1 VLKLSSPETGGFWEI
16 PILYED
22 ADLLALNKPGGLA
35 LTADPAEPNRPALTQ
50 LLQAGIAEG
59 KPWATTRS
67 LSFLRCVHRVED
79 EDSGILLLAKN
90 KPVLVTLMNVFGSEQ
105 PSLSFVTL
113 AQGAPAEDRFLCEG
127 KIGAHATKPG
137 LMRVDA
143 RAGKRA
149 RTSFEVI
156 ERFRG
161 WTLLK
166 CMPLTY
172 RLHQIRVHLS
182 RVGLR
187 VAGDES
193 YGGKPLLLS
202 SLKPNYHLKPK
213 HSERPLIGSPC
224 IHAEQLAIAHP
235 VTGQPLHIKADW
247 PKDLLVAIKYLRK
260 FAIPG

>member
-22 ADLLALNKPGGLA
+22 ADLLALNKPGVLP
-35 LTADPAEPNRPALTQ
+35 LTADLAEPNRPGLMQ
-50 LLQAGIAEG
+50 LLQAGIAEN

-67 LSFLRCVHRVED
+67 LSFLRCAHRVDD

-113 AQGAPAEDRFLCEG
+113 VQGAPAEDRFLSEG
-127 KIGAHATKPG
+127 KIGAHPTKPG

-166 CMPLTY
+166 CTPLTY
-172 RLHQIRVHLS
+172 RPHQIRVHLN
-182 RVGLR
+182 RQGVR
-187 VAGDES
+187 VAGDGS

-213 HSERPLIGSPC
+213 HTERPLIGGPC
-224 IHAEQLAIAHP
+224 LHAEQLAIAHP
-235 VTGQPLHIKADW
+235 VTGQPLLITAPW
-247 PKDLLVAIKYLRK
+247 PKDLLVAKKYLRK
-260 FAIPG
+260 FAVPG

>member
-22 ADLLALNKPGGLA
+22 ADLLALSKPGGLP
-35 LTADPAEPNRPALTQ
+35 LTTDPAGPNRAALMQ
-50 LLQAGIAEG
+50 MLQTGIAES

-67 LSFLRCVHRVED
+67 LSFLRCAHRVAD

-113 AQGAPAEDRFLCEG
+113 VQGAPAEDRFLSEA
-127 KIGAHATKPG
+127 KIGSHATKPG

-156 ERFRG
+156 ERFQG

-166 CMPLTY
+166 CTPLTY
-172 RLHQIRVHLS
+172 RPHQIRVHLS
-182 RVGLR
+182 RMGLR
-187 VAGDES
+187 VAGDDS

-202 SLKPNYHLKPK
+202 SLKPNYHLKPN

-224 IHAEQLAIAHP
+224 LHAEELAIAHP
-235 VTGQPLHIKADW
+235 VTGQPLLIKAPW

-260 FAIPG
+260 FAIPT